1 MRLQAFLLTALLV
14 ALPPAA
20 HAQQSKQNIP
30 QLQAVARADS
40 NDPVAHYD
48 LARAYLEKKEWDEA
62 ESELREAVALAPQ
75 YGDAY
80 LALGLI
86 PEYRGEK
93 YFKDLI
99 KKRGESA
106 ADSVALESMA
116 YQRRAYLLNPLL
128 DLSVLPRAPEVPTL
142 SINGRSYRVPWAWNM
157 AKGVNAIRQ
166 EKYPDALKRFAEAM
180 GDSGT
185 IYRFFAPDAAFFYHA
200 MAAARMQQYAVAVE
214 DLWLL
219 VQRRVERE
227 EQRLGFSMAT
237 NDYRYMLATMLFL
250 DGRFDQAI
258 PVFKRTLEF
267 DVGLYQ
273 SHVQLARM
281 HEAREEWD
289 EAVQERQAAIM
300 SNPDDAT
307 LLVDLAATLIRVGRL
322 PDAIT
327 PLEQATRQT
336 PRDPRSFYLLGIA
349 HARNGNLEASREAL
363 RQFLAIAPSRYA
375 EQIAEV
381 KEELRER

>member
-1 MRLQAFLLTALLV
+1 MPLKVILPAALLLL
-14 ALPPAA
+14 LPVTS
-20 HAQQSKQNIP
+20 HAQKDKRDPKVLLAIVQ
-30 QLQAVARADS
+30 ADS

-48 LARAYLEKKEWDEA
+48 LARAYLEKKKWDEA

-93 YFKDLI
+93 YFKNLI
-99 KKRGESA
+99 KKQGEHA

-142 SINGRSYRVPWAWNM
+142 TINGRGYVVSWAWQM
-157 AKGVNAIRQ
+157 SKGINALRM
-166 EKYPDALKRFAEAM
+166 EKYPEALRRFGEVV

-185 IYRFFAPDAAFFYHA
+185 IYRFIAPDAAFFYHA
-200 MAAARMQQYAVAVE
+200 MAAARMQRYDVAVE

-227 EQRLGFSMAT
+227 EQRLGFSMDT

-258 PVFKRTLEF
+258 PVFRRTLEF

-281 HEAREEWD
+281 HEARKEWD
-289 EAVQERQAAIM
+289 EAVAEREAAIM
-300 SNPDDAT
+300 ANPDDAT
-307 LLVDLAATLIRVGRL
+307 LLVDLAATLIQVGRI

-327 PLEQATRQT
+327 PLEQATRQA
-336 PRDPRSFYLLGIA
+336 PRDPRGFYLLGIA
-349 HARNGNLEASREAL
+349 RMRAGDVEASHEAF

-375 EQIAEV
+375 TQITEV